1 MDQSTGV
8 HVDGVHRDDEDVR
21 VRRLHVNDRARGA
34 RSNAS
39 ILQKALTKAQARK
52 VTAALRV
59 AKTERA
65 SRR

>member
-1 MDQSTGV
+1 VDRSVGV
-8 HVDGVHRDDEDVR
+8 YVGGVHRDDENAR
-21 VRRLHVNDRARGA
+21 VPILYVGGRARGA

-39 ILQKALTKAQARK
+39 ILQKSLAKAQARK

-65 SRR
+65 SCR